1 MIGFGYI
8 GKVHAQAYASIPYCF
23 PKPATQAKI
32 AAVLR
37 ANPCEDEALVR
48 QLGIDLVT
56 ADEEQFFSQ
65 PLDAVDICSPN
76 VFHLRQV
83 LSACERGLAVYC
95 EKPIGMNL
103 DEARRMAEAATQS
116 GKTNHT
122 AFTFRYRP
130 CVRQARAMMAAG
142 LIGEVRHFSARF
154 YHSSYNDPARPISW
168 RLKHNQSGGGALAD
182 LGIHLIDT
190 LHLLLGD
197 FSWIQCETRTFIT
210 ERPSSAGSAKME
222 SVDVDDWALCALGL
236 RNGSAGS
243 MEVSRVAS
251 GNPNLMQI
259 EIIGSKGTLRVDFA
273 HDDTTE
279 YFNSDDGLWKSGT
292 HAIAEL
298 ENETPL
304 KEIYPP
310 SKHSL
315 GSHFNSHLASA
326 YDFIRRAQ
334 KNQLS
339 NADFKAAARAQETL
353 EAAYLS
359 AAQQGSRISFPLP

>member
-1 MIGFGYI
+1 
-8 GKVHAQAYASIPYCF
+8 
-23 PKPATQAKI
+23 
-32 AAVLR
+32 
-37 ANPCEDEALVR
+37 
-48 QLGIDLVT
+48 
-56 ADEEQFFSQ
+56 
-65 PLDAVDICSPN
+65 
-76 VFHLRQV
+76 
-83 LSACERGLAVYC
+83 
-95 EKPIGMNL
+95 MNL

-334 KNQLS
+334 KNSQRRFQS
-339 NADFKAAARAQETL
+339 SRPRAK
-353 EAAYLS
+353 
-359 AAQQGSRISFPLP
+359 RWKPLTSPPLNKGRGFHFLYPDKTNGNSGVKSSLYNSLKNKKRKTKLFSSQA